1 MNGIQV
7 NLLEAREAGRCFWQY
22 SYEVTSSKPLDSR
35 AFLTL
40 RSLGFLPNGQG
51 FGFHQVLEGGKSAP
65 VPEEIKWD
73 TRVAPTSKVEV
84 ERGDG
89 GTSLVPSYVYRV
101 AIEIDSRD

>member
-22 SYEVTSSKPLDSR
+22 AYEVTSSKPLDSR

-51 FGFHQVLEGGKSAP
+51 FGFHQVIGESGTAP
-65 VPEEIKWD
+65 VPDEIKWN
-73 TRVAPTSKVEV
+73 TRVDPSSKVEV

-101 AIEIDSRD
+101 DIEIDSGD